1 MESYTTI
8 SVEMDGSKQK
18 AGKPSPPM
26 PCSAVDVREAATHIA
41 HHIES
46 AGQCI
51 ALAIFLG
58 LIIGGCLAH

>member
-1 MESYTTI
+1 MDGYTTI
-8 SVEMDGSKQK
+8 SVEMDG
-18 AGKPSPPM
+18 GKRPEDKRSPPR

-51 ALAIFLG
+51 ALAIFFG
-58 LIIGGCLAH
+58 LVIGGCLAH